1 MLTSIGAVLNGAPA
15 GPACP
20 PVRRGSH
27 RAGRC
32 EGVFWRATNRQE
44 VRRIC
49 LAARRYEL
57 VGRRAGQ
64 RNGPLGHVALEV
76 LELLGHLVHYRTGRL
91 EPSLEY
97 LMRTLRRSKDA
108 IVRALRA
115 LRDHGFLDWLRRY
128 VPTGQEGRG
137 PQVKQT
143 SNAYRLSL
151 PARALRLLGRL
162 MQAPPVPDDISHARE
177 QHKAEQEAHRASL
190 PLDELA
196 LLEVE
201 DTRLG
206 RLLASL
212 GRAVQERESARQ
224 AESRAKKN
232 A

>member
-1 MLTSIGAVLNGAPA
+1 MFTTIGAILDGAPA

-27 RAGRC
+27 LAGRC
-32 EGVFWRATNRQE
+32 EGVFWRSISRQE

-76 LELLGHLVHYRTGRL
+76 LEFLGHLVSYRTGRL

-97 LMRTLRRSKDA
+97 LMRRLRRSRDA
-108 IVRALRA
+108 VVRALQA
-115 LRDHGFLDWLRRY
+115 LRAHGFLDWLRRY
-128 VPTGQEGRG
+128 EPTGREGRG
-137 PQVKQT
+137 PQVRQT

-162 MQAPPVPDDISHARE
+162 MQAPPVPDDVL
-177 QHKAEQEAHRASL
+177 EAQKLHTSERATYRASL
-190 PLDELA
+190 
-196 LLEVE
+196 LLEELPGLEIE
-201 DTRLG
+201 DDRLG
-206 RLLASL
+206 RLLAEL
-212 GRAVQERESARQ
+212 GRSVRERESARRSESQ
-224 AESRAKKN
+224 AREIS
-232 A
+232 